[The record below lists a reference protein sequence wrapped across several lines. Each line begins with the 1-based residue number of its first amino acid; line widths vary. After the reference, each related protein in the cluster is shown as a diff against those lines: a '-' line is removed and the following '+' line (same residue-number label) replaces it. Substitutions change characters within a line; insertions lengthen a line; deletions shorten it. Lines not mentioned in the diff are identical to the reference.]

1 MQQRGTHSRRTLAP
15 SSERK
20 ERYTARGSEVCEL
33 PTYILRR
40 VAAGAELNKRGRW
53 RLSTE
58 AHTKKS
64 AVAETHELLLGGGGG
79 DGGSDGGGEAVGEAG
94 SEGGGEGGGDAPYPV
109 VAGRAAL
116 GEPIR
121 SRPRPSMLRCG
132 LRRPWGAGGVAS
144 AGAATAFGEWP
155 FLKRSSHATRSTQSL
170 CEAYSAA

>member
-1 MQQRGTHSRRTLAP
+1 MS
-15 SSERK
+15 
-20 ERYTARGSEVCEL
+20 YL
-33 PTYILRR
+33 PTYCGVLP
-40 VAAGAELNKRGRW
+40 RGQSSISGGGGGSRQ
-53 RLSTE
+53 TE
-58 AHTKKS
+58 AHTEKS

-132 LRRPWGAGGVAS
+132 LRRPWGSGGVAS
-144 AGAATAFGEWP
+144 AGVVTAFGE
-155 FLKRSSHATRSTQSL
+155 
-170 CEAYSAA
+170 

>member
-1 MQQRGTHSRRTLAP
+1 MQQRGTHSRPALAT

-20 ERYTARGSEVCEL
+20 ERQTARGSEVCEL

-94 SEGGGEGGGDAPYPV
+94 SEGGGEGGGRKEKRKREKKEKKQRKREKKERRRRRD
-109 VAGRAAL
+109 
-116 GEPIR
+116 GE
-121 SRPRPSMLRCG
+121 SGSDSG
-132 LRRPWGAGGVAS
+132 S
-144 AGAATAFGEWP
+144 D
-155 FLKRSSHATRSTQSL
+155 SD
-170 CEAYSAA
+170 